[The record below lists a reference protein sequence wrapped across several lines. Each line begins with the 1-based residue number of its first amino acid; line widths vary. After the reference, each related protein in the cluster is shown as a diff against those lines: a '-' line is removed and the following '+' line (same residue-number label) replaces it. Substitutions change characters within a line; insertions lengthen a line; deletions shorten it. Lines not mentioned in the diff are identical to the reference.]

1 MSINDEFQQRARSIE
16 TLVGKLENASDPAL
30 KNAAKDLV
38 QAIMELHGAGLAR
51 MLELLRDV
59 GDSSANGLIDR
70 FGRDQLVRSLLL
82 LHGLHPQDLHT
93 RITQAL
99 QDLSATLSSHEGK
112 AKLISIDEDGA
123 VTVHFQVKSSGC
135 GSTAASLKPL
145 IEAALL
151 DAAPDASSIAVKDVN
166 TSSLGAV
173 FVPLAQLAN
182 AKSLASAG
190 ADRSGD

>member
-38 QAIMELHGAGLAR
+38 QAIMELHAAGLAR
-51 MLELLRDV
+51 MLELVHDV
-59 GDSSANGLIDR
+59 GDTFVNGLIDR

-93 RITQAL
+93 RVTQAL
-99 QDLSATLSSHEGK
+99 EDLRPTLNSHQANAE
-112 AKLISIDEDGA
+112 LISIDESGSII
-123 VTVHFQVKSSGC
+123 VHFHVNSAGC
-135 GSTAASLKPL
+135 GSTVASVKAR

-151 DAAPDASSIAVKDVN
+151 DAAPDAASIVVNDV
-166 TSSLGAV
+166 SIPSHSAV
-173 FVPLAQLAN
+173 FVPLAHLTN
-182 AKSLASAG
+182 AKPLDVARAE
-190 ADRSGD
+190 RSGD